1 MILQRSVSAYQQL
14 AQLIAASLV
23 TLGLLAGCE
32 PSSVSPQ
39 REGASGSA
47 DSYSIISGATLRQ
60 AAPGLLANDA
70 AGDTATVRLASP
82 PSYGQ
87 VTIEPD
93 GAFVYEPKWRFN
105 GRDSFSYQ
113 IINGDVISEHIWVHI
128 THPNVVVVLVDDLGL
143 GDVSI
148 YNPREGVDTP
158 NIDALANAGVYFDQ
172 AHSTSAVCSPTRY
185 SMLTGN
191 YPHRGRIAAGIYDS
205 YEPATMIVPGQE
217 TLGDLFNEVGYQT
230 AFIGKLHNGGMFHNL
245 AGDDVSR
252 EHRDIDFTRPFDRG
266 PTQFGFDYSF
276 VLPGGLSGPPYAYF
290 ENDRLVRFD
299 AASASYKVFDSST
312 EALDRFVYVPNT
324 WAGPHNNSRLG
335 SRGWALDNYDSS
347 SSSRVL
353 TRKALQFFEQASARN
368 KRSLTPEPFFLFFAP
383 PQLHRPYSPPQF
395 FNITSTSDD
404 QPATSGEVIA
414 GSTSSDRGD
423 VIRELDLMLGALLD
437 GLEANGQLRNT
448 LIIFTSDNGPFPWPD
463 LEDMNHQGVDRGV
476 PLRGYKGQIH
486 EGGHRVPLIAVWGDT
501 LQSQITAEPGTRNKN
516 LVGLHDLSATFY
528 QLLGLQ
534 RPAGQANDSK
544 SFLAELTGAEAA
556 PRDHLIVQGEPI
568 SAGAAKRMNRAYYSY
583 AADGSL
589 WKLIVISS
597 STDPLAGI
605 SWTELYNLTADPGES
620 SNLISEVAAGDQ
632 LQTMQGAYLQLIA
645 APQTIRS
652 FEQ

>member
-1 MILQRSVSAYQQL
+1 MILQGSVSVYQQRARLVGLSL
-14 AQLIAASLV
+14 AM
-23 TLGLLAGCE
+23 LGLLAGCE
-32 PSSVSPQ
+32 PTSVSPPHQ
-39 REGASGSA
+39 GASGAA

-70 AGDTATVRLASP
+70 AGDTATARLASP
-82 PSYGQ
+82 PAYGQ

-93 GAFVYEPKWRFN
+93 GAFVYEPTWRFN
-105 GRDSFSYQ
+105 GRDAFSYQ
-113 IINGDVISEHIWVHI
+113 IVNGDAISERIWVHI

-148 YNPREGVDTP
+148 YNSREGVDTP

-205 YEPATMIVPGQE
+205 YEPATMILPGQE

-230 AFIGKLHNGGMFHNL
+230 AFIGKLHNGGMFYNL

-252 EHRDIDFTRPFDRG
+252 EHRNIDFTRAFDRG

-299 AASASYKVFDSST
+299 AGSSSYKVFDNSA
-312 EALDRFVYVPNT
+312 EALDHFIYVPNT

-347 SSSRVL
+347 SSGRVL
-353 TRKALQFFEQASARN
+353 TRKALQFFDQVSARN
-368 KRSLTPEPFFLFFAP
+368 KESLAPEPFFLFFAP

-395 FNITSTSDD
+395 FNVTSTADD
-404 QPATSGEVIA
+404 QPASSGEAIA
-414 GSTSSDRGD
+414 GSTSSDRSD

-437 GLEANGQLRNT
+437 GLEANDQLRNT
-448 LIIFTSDNGPFPWPD
+448 LIIFTSDNGPFRWAD
-463 LEDMNHQGVDRGV
+463 LEEINPQGIDRGV

-501 LQSQITAEPGTRNKN
+501 LQSQIAAEPGTLNNN
-516 LVGLHDLSATFY
+516 LVGLQDLSATFY

-534 RPAGQANDSK
+534 RPEGQANDSK
-544 SFLAELTGAEAA
+544 SFLAELTGAEGA
-556 PRDHLIVQGEPI
+556 PRDHLIIQGEPI
-568 SAGAAKRMNRAYYSY
+568 SAGAPKRMNRAYYSY
-583 AADGSL
+583 ADDGSL

-597 STDPLAGI
+597 STDPLAGVV
-605 SWTELYNLTADPGES
+605 WTELYNLTADPGES
-620 SNLISEVAAGDQ
+620 TNLIFEGAAGDQ
-632 LQTMQGAYLQLIA
+632 LQTMQSSYLERIA
-645 APQTIRS
+645 APQTIQS